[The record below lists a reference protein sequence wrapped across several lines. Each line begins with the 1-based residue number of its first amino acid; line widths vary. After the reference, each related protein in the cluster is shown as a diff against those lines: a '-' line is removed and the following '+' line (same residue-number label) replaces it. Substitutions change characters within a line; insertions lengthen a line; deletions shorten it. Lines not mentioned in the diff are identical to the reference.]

1 MTKASGR
8 RKWEEEEEGE
18 AGAAPPGPDDEM
30 ASAELSGEKSP
41 LTVKV
46 ISAKPKGHGGRQSRI
61 TSFVEVM
68 ADGLSSETKKTA
80 KKAGSSEL
88 LWNESLVL
96 NVTPQTHLD
105 VKLWSCH
112 TLRNELLGM
121 ASVSLSNLLKQ
132 SKGKV
137 ENKQLTLNLQM
148 ENKGNLVSG
157 GELTIFLDG
166 PSVDVGSLPNGSV
179 VTEGS
184 QGAGRDPSGGL
195 APSPENRHQIPN
207 TNCFGGRS
215 RGQRHGAV
223 RAARQIPVNG
233 EQSPSPW
240 AWQQPADKVQTS
252 AMNGTVNG
260 ESTSSVPDAE
270 EEPGV
275 APAAVLR
282 VTADS
287 GATQDSAGAEES
299 APGPGNQSSQPAA
312 QALETLP
319 PGWEQR
325 ELPNG
330 RVYYV
335 DHNTKTTT
343 WERPL
348 PPGWEK
354 RVDPRGRYYYV
365 DHNTRTTTW
374 QRPTAEYVRNYEQW
388 QSQRNQLHGAMQQ
401 FSQRFLY
408 QSSGTPADNDPLGPL
423 PPGWEKRQD
432 NGRVYYVNHNT
443 RTTQWEDPRTQGMI
457 QEPALPP
464 GWEMKYTNE
473 RVRYFVDH
481 NTRTTTF
488 KDPRPGF
495 ESGKQGGSPG
505 AYDRSFRW
513 KFHQFRFLCH
523 SNALPSHVKISVSR
537 QTLFEDSFQQ
547 IMNMKPYDLRRRLY
561 IIMRGEEGLD
571 YGGIARE
578 WFFLLSHEVLNPM
591 YCLFEYAGKNNYC
604 LQINPASSINP
615 DHLTYFRFIGRFIA
629 MALYHGKFIDTG
641 FTLPFYKRMLN
652 KRPTLKDLESI
663 DPEFYNS
670 IVWIKE
676 NNLEECGLE
685 LYFIQDMEILGKVT
699 THELKEGGESIC
711 VTEEN
716 KEEYIMLLTD
726 WRFTRGVEEQT
737 KAFLDGF
744 NEVAPLEWLRY
755 FDEKE
760 LELMLCGMQEIDMSD
775 WQKNTIYRHYTKN
788 SKQIQWFW
796 QVVKEMDNEKRIR
809 LLQFVTGTCRL
820 PVGGFAELI
829 GSNGPQKFC
838 IDKVGKETWLPRS
851 HTCFNRLDLPPYKSY
866 EQLKEKLLYA
876 IEETEGFGQ
885 E

>member
-1 MTKASGR
+1 MANGTVNSAVNGDAMGAADI
-8 RKWEEEEEGE
+8 EEERPV
-18 AGAAPPGPDDEM
+18 AGAAPP
-30 ASAELSGEKSP
+30 ASSVTDGSVIPALPALVSSGE
-41 LTVKV
+41 
-46 ISAKPKGHGGRQSRI
+46 
-61 TSFVEVM
+61 
-68 ADGLSSETKKTA
+68 
-80 KKAGSSEL
+80 
-88 LWNESLVL
+88 
-96 NVTPQTHLD
+96 
-105 VKLWSCH
+105 
-112 TLRNELLGM
+112 
-121 ASVSLSNLLKQ
+121 
-132 SKGKV
+132 
-137 ENKQLTLNLQM
+137 
-148 ENKGNLVSG
+148 
-157 GELTIFLDG
+157 
-166 PSVDVGSLPNGSV
+166 
-179 VTEGS
+179 
-184 QGAGRDPSGGL
+184 
-195 APSPENRHQIPN
+195 
-207 TNCFGGRS
+207 
-215 RGQRHGAV
+215 
-223 RAARQIPVNG
+223 
-233 EQSPSPW
+233 
-240 AWQQPADKVQTS
+240 
-252 AMNGTVNG
+252 
-260 ESTSSVPDAE
+260 AE
-270 EEPGV
+270 EAASSSS
-275 APAAVLR
+275 APPARAAVL
-282 VTADS
+282 
-287 GATQDSAGAEES
+287 
-299 APGPGNQSSQPAA
+299 
-312 QALETLP
+312 ALDALP

-335 DHNTKTTT
+335 DHNNKTTT

-388 QSQRNQLHGAMQQ
+388 QSQRNQLQGAMQQ

-408 QSSGTPADNDPLGPL
+408 QSSGAPPDNDPLGPL

-457 QEPALPP
+457 QEPPLPP

-473 RVRYFVDH
+473 GVRYFVDH

-495 ESGKQGGSPG
+495 ESGSKQGGSPG

-513 KFHQFRFLCH
+513 KYHQFRFLCH

-670 IVWIKE
+670 IVWTKE
-676 NNLEECGLE
+676 NSLEECGLE

-699 THELKEGGESIC
+699 THELKEGGESIR

-744 NEVAPLEWLRY
+744 NEVVPLEWLRY

-760 LELMLCGMQEIDMSD
+760 LELMLCGMQEIDMND

-876 IEETEGFGQ
+876 VEETEGFGQ

>member
-1 MTKASGR
+1 MAAASSSR
-8 RKWEEEEEGE
+8 AR
-18 AGAAPPGPDDEM
+18 AGPPC
-30 ASAELSGEKSP
+30 EKSQ
-41 LTVKV
+41 LSVKV
-46 ISAKPKGHGGRQSRI
+46 VSVKPKAHSRSSRI
-61 TSFVEVM
+61 NCYVEV
-68 ADGLSSETKKTA
+68 AGDGLPNETKKTG
-80 KKAGSSEL
+80 KQMGSSEL
-88 LWNESLVL
+88 LWNEILVL
-96 NVTPQTHLD
+96 NVTAQSHLD
-105 VKLWSCH
+105 LKVWSCH
-112 TLRNELLGM
+112 TLRNELLGT
-121 ASVSLSNLLKQ
+121 ASVSLGSLLRGG
-132 SKGKV
+132 GKL
-137 ENKQLTLNLQM
+137 ENRQLTLDLQT
-148 ENKGNLVSG
+148 ENKGSVVSS

-166 PSVDVGSLPNGSV
+166 PAVDVGSLPNGTA

-184 QGAGRDPSGGL
+184 QVPGRDSSSV
-195 APSPENRHQIPN
+195 AAATESRHQPPS
-207 TNCFGGRS
+207 TNCFGS
-215 RGQRHGAV
+215 RPRTHRHAAGV
-223 RAARQIPVNG
+223 ARQNTGSG
-233 EQSPSPW
+233 EQSPS
-240 AWQQPADKVQTS
+240 ARSRHRQQAKSTQHAGT
-252 AMNGTVNG
+252 ANGTANG
-260 ESTSSVPDAE
+260 TGGPALAGLNRDATGAVDME
-270 EEPGV
+270 EERL
-275 APAAVLR
+275 AA
-282 VTADS
+282 
-287 GATQDSAGAEES
+287 GATVPS
-299 APGPGNQSSQPAA
+299 PAA
-312 QALETLP
+312 QSVADSSVTPALPALPSSGEAEEAAASGSGAPPARAAVPALDALP

-335 DHNTKTTT
+335 DHNNKTTT

-388 QSQRNQLHGAMQQ
+388 QSQRNQLQGAMQQ

-408 QSSGTPADNDPLGPL
+408 QSSGAPSDNDPLGPL

-457 QEPALPP
+457 QEPPLPP

-473 RVRYFVDH
+473 GVRYFVDH

-495 ESGKQGGSPG
+495 ESGSKQGGSPG

-513 KFHQFRFLCH
+513 KYHQFRFLCH

-670 IVWIKE
+670 IVWTKE
-676 NNLEECGLE
+676 NSLEECGLE

-699 THELKEGGESIC
+699 THELKEGGESIR

-744 NEVAPLEWLRY
+744 NEVVPLEWLRY

-760 LELMLCGMQEIDMSD
+760 LELMLCGMQEIDMND

-829 GSNGPQKFC
+829 GANGPQKFC

>member
-1 MTKASGR
+1 RGAQPRVNSCRAAAPLSWACYGF
-8 RKWEEEEEGE
+8 GE
-18 AGAAPPGPDDEM
+18 AWEGDKEVRWF
-30 ASAELSGEKSP
+30 SP
-41 LTVKV
+41 FLH
-46 ISAKPKGHGGRQSRI
+46 PLFFPH
-61 TSFVEVM
+61 
-68 ADGLSSETKKTA
+68 
-80 KKAGSSEL
+80 AGSQ
-88 LWNESLVL
+88 V
-96 NVTPQTHLD
+96 P
-105 VKLWSCH
+105 
-112 TLRNELLGM
+112 
-121 ASVSLSNLLKQ
+121 
-132 SKGKV
+132 
-137 ENKQLTLNLQM
+137 
-148 ENKGNLVSG
+148 
-157 GELTIFLDG
+157 
-166 PSVDVGSLPNGSV
+166 
-179 VTEGS
+179 
-184 QGAGRDPSGGL
+184 GRDPSSTAVATEG
-195 APSPENRHQIPN
+195 RHQPPS
-207 TNCFGGRS
+207 TNCFGS
-215 RGQRHGAV
+215 RPRTHRHVAG
-223 RAARQIPVNG
+223 AARGNTGSG
-233 EQSPSPW
+233 EQSPS
-240 AWQQPADKVQTS
+240 ARSRHRQQAKSSQHTS
-252 AMNGTVNG
+252 TATSMANGVATSTANGTA
-260 ESTSSVPDAE
+260 TSMDRPAAGASVPTPAASSTAEGSSAPAPPALSSSREAE
-270 EEPGV
+270 EAASGSS
-275 APAAVLR
+275 APPARAAVL
-282 VTADS
+282 
-287 GATQDSAGAEES
+287 
-299 APGPGNQSSQPAA
+299 
-312 QALETLP
+312 ALDALP

-335 DHNTKTTT
+335 DHNNKTTT

-388 QSQRNQLHGAMQQ
+388 QSQRNQLQGAMQH

-408 QSSGTPADNDPLGPL
+408 QVRARLTLSL
-423 PPGWEKRQD
+423 PFLLEKRQD

-457 QEPALPP
+457 QEPPLPP

-473 RVRYFVDH
+473 SVRYFVDH

-495 ESGKQGGSPG
+495 ESGSKHGGSPG

-513 KFHQFRFLCH
+513 KYHQFRFLCH

-670 IVWIKE
+670 IVWTKE
-676 NNLEECGLE
+676 NSLEECGLE

-699 THELKEGGESIC
+699 THELKEGGESIR

-744 NEVAPLEWLRY
+744 NEVVPLEWLRY

-760 LELMLCGMQEIDMSD
+760 LELMLCGMQEIDMND

>member
-1 MTKASGR
+1 MNFRALPEEQRHVAAS
-8 RKWEEEEEGE
+8 W
-18 AGAAPPGPDDEM
+18 
-30 ASAELSGEKSP
+30 L
-41 LTVKV
+41 
-46 ISAKPKGHGGRQSRI
+46 
-61 TSFVEVM
+61 
-68 ADGLSSETKKTA
+68 
-80 KKAGSSEL
+80 
-88 LWNESLVL
+88 
-96 NVTPQTHLD
+96 
-105 VKLWSCH
+105 
-112 TLRNELLGM
+112 LLG
-121 ASVSLSNLLKQ
+121 K
-132 SKGKV
+132 
-137 ENKQLTLNLQM
+137 T
-148 ENKGNLVSG
+148 
-157 GELTIFLDG
+157 DG
-166 PSVDVGSLPNGSV
+166 C
-179 VTEGS
+179 
-184 QGAGRDPSGGL
+184 AGTH
-195 APSPENRHQIPN
+195 RHAA
-207 TNCFGGRS
+207 G
-215 RGQRHGAV
+215 V
-223 RAARQIPVNG
+223 ARQNTGSG
-233 EQSPSPW
+233 EQSPS
-240 AWQQPADKVQTS
+240 ARSRHWQQAKGAQH
-252 AMNGTVNG
+252 NGTVNG
-260 ESTSSVPDAE
+260 DAAGSADTE
-270 EEPGV
+270 EERPAAGAAVPTPAAPSVADGSV
-275 APAAVLR
+275 APAPPALPSSGEAEEAAPGSSAPAARAAVL
-282 VTADS
+282 
-287 GATQDSAGAEES
+287 
-299 APGPGNQSSQPAA
+299 
-312 QALETLP
+312 ALDALP

-335 DHNTKTTT
+335 DHNNKTTT

-388 QSQRNQLHGAMQQ
+388 QSQRNQLQGAMQQ

-408 QSSGTPADNDPLGPL
+408 QSSGAPSDNDPLGPL

-443 RTTQWEDPRTQGMI
+443 RTTQWEDPRTQGRMI
-457 QEPALPP
+457 QEPPLPP

-473 RVRYFVDH
+473 GVHYFVDH

-495 ESGKQGGSPG
+495 ESGSKQGGSPG

-513 KFHQFRFLCH
+513 KYHQFRFLCH

-670 IVWIKE
+670 IVWTKE
-676 NNLEECGLE
+676 NSLEECGLE

-699 THELKEGGESIC
+699 THELKEGGESIR

-744 NEVAPLEWLRY
+744 NEVVPLEWLRY

-760 LELMLCGMQEIDMSD
+760 LELMLCGMQEIDMND